1 MKKYLIALLLP
12 LMAAPL
18 SAQEFLKGKILYFD
32 EGKGIAERGGSDF
45 NFSLTGGLSTSSS
58 ISLLDVERALEKAA
72 EDDADHGGDNLDNET
87 DQQRICRRL
96 RVGEVCIYA
105 WIAHL

>member
-32 EGKGIAERGGSDF
+32 EGKGIAERGGTEY
-45 NFSLTGGLSTSSS
+45 NFSLTGGLSASSS
-58 ISLLDVERALEKAA
+58 NSLLDVERALEKAA
-72 EDDADHGGDNLDNET
+72 EDDDIAMVFLRPDKISADIAAAEEL
-87 DQQRICRRL
+87 RRSL
-96 RVGEVCIYA
+96 
-105 WIAHL
+105 L